1 MRNRFAALG
10 MAIALAACD
19 GFSVAGN
26 DVAVEPSEAQARP
39 AFEPRTAASFEIE
52 ARFERVERN
61 LVARGLLRFDGGG
74 PDAPFTDEMVAR
86 NFNALAF
93 SEEFSGRSGQVVRV
107 SRESALHR
115 WDRPILIETI
125 IGPSVSPD
133 QATKDSAAIAAFG
146 ARLATI
152 TDHPI
157 RNVESGGNFR
167 VFVLNDHELRQSDA
181 QLTGLMPEISPAQ
194 VRFVE
199 EMSSDTYCV
208 VFTSDPNQDGNIQR
222 AAAVIRAE
230 LPDRLRTS
238 CIHEE
243 ISQGLGLAND
253 SAQARPSI
261 FNDDDEF
268 GRLTNHDELLLQI
281 LYDPR
286 LKPGMDRAAAAPLVR
301 DIATGLLSPAT

>member
-26 DVAVEPSEAQARP
+26 DVDVEPPNAQARP
-39 AFEPRTAASFEIE
+39 AFEPRTVESFEIE
-52 ARFERVERN
+52 TRFKRVEAN
-61 LVARGLLRFDGGG
+61 LIARGLLRFDGGG
-74 PDAPFTDEMVAR
+74 PDVPFTDEMVAR

-107 SRESALHR
+107 SRESTLHR

-125 IGPSVSPD
+125 IGPSVGPD
-133 QATKDSAAIAAFG
+133 QATKDSAAIATFG

-152 TDHPI
+152 TGHPI

-167 VFVLNDHELRQSDA
+167 VFVLNDHELRQSGA
-181 QLTGLMPEISPAQ
+181 QLTELMPEISPAQ

-199 EMSSDTYCV
+199 EMSADTYCV
-208 VFTSDPNQDGNIQR
+208 VFTSDPNQDGKIQR

-230 LPDRLRTS
+230 LPNRLRTS

-301 DIATGLLSPAT
+301 DIATGLMSPAT